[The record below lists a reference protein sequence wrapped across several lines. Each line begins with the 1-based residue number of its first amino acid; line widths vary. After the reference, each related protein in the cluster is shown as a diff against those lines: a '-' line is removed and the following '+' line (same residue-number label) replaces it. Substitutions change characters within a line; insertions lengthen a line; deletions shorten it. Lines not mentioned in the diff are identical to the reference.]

1 MPSPQTIN
9 QIAAIA
15 NAKRAGLFPSQMF
28 VLAPVTGVLTPWD
41 GVSDLVVVGA
51 DGTSVPLSASTLGA
65 LRVTLVPSTED
76 IGWPVDSVPTSPSWN
91 VGGW

>member
-28 VLAPVTGVLTPWD
+28 VLDPVTGVLTPWD
-41 GVSDLVVVGA
+41 GVSDLTVTGA
-51 DGTSVPLSASTLGA
+51 DGTAITLSASSLGA
-65 LRVTLVPSTED
+65 LRVTLVPDTAYSSWTLPGRSAV
-76 IGWPVDSVPTSPSWN
+76 GWS
-91 VGGW
+91 GGW